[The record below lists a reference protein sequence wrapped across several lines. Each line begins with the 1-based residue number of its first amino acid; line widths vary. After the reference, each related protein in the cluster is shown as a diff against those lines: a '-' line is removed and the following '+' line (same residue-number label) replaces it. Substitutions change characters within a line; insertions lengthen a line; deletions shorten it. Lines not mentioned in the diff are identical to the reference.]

1 MSKPANKTMIG
12 IFVVVAIG
20 IVVAAILILGSGKF
34 FTDKPKFVMYF
45 DGSVKGLAVGS
56 PVVFRGVK
64 VGTVTEIGMLFS
76 KKDLSVLI
84 PVYVELGEADVT
96 MMDDNS
102 PSARK
107 RDRKKILYEYLDALV
122 KRGIRAQLEMQSF
135 VTGQLQ
141 IALDFFPDK
150 PARFVGGPS
159 KYPEIPTIPTQLQEL
174 TKRVEQ
180 LPIEEIGR
188 KLQSTLD
195 GIDKM
200 VNSPEMTRM
209 VKSIGQVADETR
221 TLVRDVDRQIEP
233 LIASIKRTSDEAGTT
248 LKKIRIV
255 AGAIENTAGED
266 SVVVHKL
273 NKTLDEMERAARSL
287 RLLADTVEQQP
298 ESLIFGKKNLKGGT
312 K

>member
-20 IVVAAILILGSGKF
+20 LVVAGILILGSGKF
-34 FTDKPKFVMYF
+34 FTDKAKFVMYF
-45 DGSVKGLAVGS
+45 DGSVKGLVIGS

-96 MMDDNS
+96 MMDDDS
-102 PSARK
+102 PSAKK
-107 RDRKKILYEYLDALV
+107 RDRKEMLYEYLDALIR
-122 KRGIRAQLEMQSF
+122 RGIRAQLEMQSF

-150 PARFVGGPS
+150 PARLVGGSS

-195 GIDKM
+195 GIDRM
-200 VNSPEMTRM
+200 VNSPETTRM
-209 VKSIGQVADETR
+209 VKSIGQAADETR
-221 TLVRDVDRQIEP
+221 TLIRDMDRQIEP
-233 LIASIKRTSDEAGTT
+233 LIASIRKTSDETGAT

-255 AGAIENTAGED
+255 AGAIENTTGED
-266 SVVVHKL
+266 SVVVYRL
-273 NKTLDEMERAARSL
+273 NRALDELERAARSL

>member
-1 MSKPANKTMIG
+1 
-12 IFVVVAIG
+12 
-20 IVVAAILILGSGKF
+20 
-34 FTDKPKFVMYF
+34 
-45 DGSVKGLAVGS
+45 
-56 PVVFRGVK
+56 

-96 MMDDNS
+96 MMDDSS
-102 PSARK
+102 PSAKK

-141 IALDFFPDK
+141 IALDFYPDK
-150 PARFVGGPS
+150 PARLVGAPS

-195 GIDKM
+195 GIDRL
-200 VNSPEMTRM
+200 VNSPETTRM
-209 VKSIGQVADETR
+209 VRSIGQAADETR
-221 TLVRDVDRQIEP
+221 TLMRDVDRQLEP
-233 LIASIKRTSDEAGTT
+233 LIASIKKTSDEAGET
-248 LKKIRIV
+248 LKKILIV
-255 AGAIENTAGED
+255 ADAIENTAGED

-273 NKTLDEMERAARSL
+273 KKTLDELERASRSL

>member
-20 IVVAAILILGSGKF
+20 LVVAGILILGSGKF
-34 FTDKPKFVMYF
+34 FTDKAKFVMYF
-45 DGSVKGLAVGS
+45 DGSVKGLAIGS

-64 VGTVTEIGMLFS
+64 VGTVTEIGMLFN

-96 MMDDNS
+96 MMDNDS
-102 PSARK
+102 PSAKK
-107 RDRKKILYEYLDALV
+107 RDRKEMLYGHLDAFI

-159 KYPEIPTIPTQLQEL
+159 KYPEVPTIPTQLQEL

-195 GIDKM
+195 GIDRM
-200 VNSPEMTRM
+200 VNSPETTRM
-209 VKSIGQVADETR
+209 VKSIGQAADETR
-221 TLVRDVDRQIEP
+221 TLIRDMDRQIGP
-233 LIASIKRTSDEAGTT
+233 LIASIRKTSDETATT

-255 AGAIENTAGED
+255 AGAIENSAGED
-266 SVVVHKL
+266 SVLVHRL
-273 NKTLDEMERAARSL
+273 NKTLDELERASRSL
-287 RLLADTVEQQP
+287 RTLADTVEQQP
-298 ESLIFGKKNLKGGT
+298 ESLIFGKRNLKGGT

>member
-20 IVVAAILILGSGKF
+20 LVVAAILILGSGKL

-45 DGSVKGLAVGS
+45 DGSVKGLAIGS

-76 KKDLSVLI
+76 RKDLSVLI

-96 MMDDNS
+96 MMDDSS
-102 PSARK
+102 PSAKK
-107 RDRKKILYEYLDALV
+107 RDRKKMLYEYLDALV

-141 IALDFFPDK
+141 IALDFFPGK

-195 GIDKM
+195 GIDRM
-200 VNSPEMTRM
+200 VNSPETTRM
-209 VKSIGQVADETR
+209 VKSIGQAADETR
-221 TLVRDVDRQIEP
+221 TLMRDVDRQLEP
-233 LIASIKRTSDEAGTT
+233 LIASIKKTSDEAGET

-255 AGAIENTAGED
+255 AGAIENTTGED

-273 NKTLDEMERAARSL
+273 NKTLDEMERASRSL

>member
-20 IVVAAILILGSGKF
+20 LVVAGILILGSGKF

-45 DGSVKGLAVGS
+45 DGSVKGLAIGS

-96 MMDDNS
+96 MMDDSS
-102 PSARK
+102 PSAKK

-150 PARFVGGPS
+150 PARFVGDPS

-195 GIDKM
+195 GIDRM
-200 VNSPEMTRM
+200 VNSPETTRM
-209 VKSIGQVADETR
+209 VRSIGQAADETR
-221 TLVRDVDRQIEP
+221 TLMRDVDRQLEP
-233 LIASIKRTSDEAGTT
+233 LIASIKKTSDEAGET

-255 AGAIENTAGED
+255 AGAIENTTGED

-273 NKTLDEMERAARSL
+273 NKTLDEMERASRSL

>member
-12 IFVVVAIG
+12 VFVVVAIG
-20 IVVAAILILGSGKF
+20 LVVAAILILGSGKF

-45 DGSVKGLAVGS
+45 DGSVKGLAIGS

-102 PSARK
+102 LSAK
-107 RDRKKILYEYLDALV
+107 KGARKKILYEYLDALV

-159 KYPEIPTIPTQLQEL
+159 KYPEIPTIPTQLREL

-200 VNSPEMTRM
+200 VNSPETTRM
-209 VKSIGQVADETR
+209 VKSIGQAADETR
-221 TLVRDVDRQIEP
+221 TLIRDVDRQLEP
-233 LIASIKRTSDEAGTT
+233 LIASIKKTSDEAGKT
-248 LKKIRIV
+248 LQKIRIV
-255 AGAIENTAGED
+255 AGAIENISGDD
-266 SVVVHKL
+266 SVVVYKL
-273 NKTLDEMERAARSL
+273 NKTLDEMERASRSL

>member
-20 IVVAAILILGSGKF
+20 LVVAAILILGSGKL

-45 DGSVKGLAVGS
+45 DGSVKGLAIGS

-96 MMDDNS
+96 MMDDSS
-102 PSARK
+102 PSAKK

-141 IALDFFPDK
+141 IALDFYPDK
-150 PARFVGGPS
+150 PARLVGAPS

-195 GIDKM
+195 GIDRL
-200 VNSPEMTRM
+200 VNSPETTRM
-209 VKSIGQVADETR
+209 VRSIGQAADETR
-221 TLVRDVDRQIEP
+221 TLMRDVDRQLEP
-233 LIASIKRTSDEAGTT
+233 LIASIKKTSDEAGET

-255 AGAIENTAGED
+255 ADAIENTAGED

-273 NKTLDEMERAARSL
+273 KKTLDELERASRSL

>member
-20 IVVAAILILGSGKF
+20 LVVAGILILGSGKF

-45 DGSVKGLAVGS
+45 DGSVKGLAIGS

-64 VGTVTEIGMLFS
+64 VGAVTEIGMLFS
-76 KKDLSVLI
+76 RKDLSVLI

-96 MMDDNS
+96 MMDDSS
-102 PSARK
+102 PSAKK

-141 IALDFFPDK
+141 IALDFYPDK
-150 PARFVGGPS
+150 PARFVGGTS
-159 KYPEIPTIPTQLQEL
+159 KYPEVPTIPTQLQEL

-200 VNSPEMTRM
+200 VNSPETARM
-209 VKSIGQVADETR
+209 VKSIGQAADETR
-221 TLVRDVDRQIEP
+221 TLIRDMDRQIEP
-233 LIASIKRTSDEAGTT
+233 LIASIKKTSDEAGTT

-255 AGAIENTAGED
+255 AGAFENTAGED

-273 NKTLDEMERAARSL
+273 NKTLDELERASRSL

-298 ESLIFGKKNLKGGT
+298 ESLIFGKKNLKGRT